1 MKTYKETFD
10 EGIWDRAKAKASG
23 AVAGAKGWAGQTGRN
38 VMGTDPGD
46 ARQVGADAKL
56 QAQADSLSKG
66 GAGKLQKLIADV
78 EKDLVE
84 LSGVKDINEF
94 TQANPKVKELLDNI
108 DANIDVLAAGQVQLD
123 APAAAEEPAPEEDP
137 AAAEEPAPGEE
148 PAPADTP
155 PAAEPGAK
163 PPVIEPRAEPGAKPP
178 VIEPGAPA
186 AAEPAA
192 RKRDKYGRYVKP
204 GAQKRDKRG
213 RYVSQAA
220 PKRGKGGRFVK
231 QGQKRDTRG
240 RYMKNK
246 SGRGITSHRTPSFNQ
261 LVGRYL

>member
-108 DANIDVLAAGQVQLD
+108 DANIDVLAAGQVEL
-123 APAAAEEPAPEEDP
+123 
-137 AAAEEPAPGEE
+137 
-148 PAPADTP
+148 
-155 PAAEPGAK
+155 
-163 PPVIEPRAEPGAKPP
+163 
-178 VIEPGAPA
+178 PA
-186 AAEPAA
+186 AAEPDAVPAA
-192 RKRDKYGRYVKP
+192 EP
-204 GAQKRDKRG
+204 
-213 RYVSQAA
+213 AA
-220 PKRGKGGRFVK
+220 SVPA
-231 QGQKRDTRG
+231 
-240 RYMKNK
+240 
-246 SGRGITSHRTPSFNQ
+246 TPSPPVTTSGAPASTADYNPSNAMGTG
-261 LVGRYL
+261 V